1 MSLIPRN
8 SLFDFDNILD
18 HFFAPS
24 ESSLK
29 DNKSFFSPRVDIKEN
44 DDHYEVTAELP
55 GVKKEDIHIT
65 LDNGVLA
72 IEAESRQEEKEEKE
86 GKVIRQERRY
96 GKFVRSF
103 TVGNAVK
110 EADINANFENGI
122 LTLKAP
128 KAPEDTPSVKR
139 IAIN

>member
-24 ESSLK
+24 VSSSK
-29 DNKSFFSPRVDIKEN
+29 DNKTFFSPRIDIKEN
-44 DDHYEVTAELP
+44 DGHYEVTAELP

-65 LDNGVLA
+65 LDNGVLS
-72 IEAESRQEEKEEKE
+72 IEAESKQEEKEEKK

-96 GKFVRSF
+96 GKFMRSF

-110 EADINANFENGI
+110 EADINASFENGI

-128 KAPEDTPSVKR
+128 KVPEDTPSVKR
-139 IAIN
+139 IDIS